1 MKKSDVGK
9 GLLSYLLGWLGAL
22 IVLLAMKN
30 NTKRDIMNAGQG
42 IVISVGNIILSGF
55 AAIISQYVPFVS
67 LGVYGLYIVI
77 LIFAIINVVGDKDPK
92 LPIIGD
98 ITESLFG
105 KQIAAAPEFVG
116 TSQVKF
122 DPNTGQP
129 VNGGAKFDPNTGQP
143 INSEAKFDPNTGQP
157 VNGEVK
163 FDPNTGQPVNGG
175 HDTSSNL
182 NQQSNESNNTNM

>member
-157 VNGEVK
+157 VNG
-163 FDPNTGQPVNGG
+163 G